1 MLEKLRERIFYSMLP
16 DSMKRQLPQF
26 DLTSFYSA
34 NQPIYPQMTVQK
46 AVKEGY
52 RLSVMVYRAIRAIVQ
67 AGSGIPWIVLDKDG
81 EEIHNHPFT
90 KVWARPNRE
99 FSGQDNMEFII
110 AHLKLCGNSLIQ
122 PLMING
128 QPKEFWV
135 CMPDMIKPI
144 PSDVQGEWLK
154 GWEIQP
160 TNGKVIHAPPEQFI
174 HFMQFDPGNPYWGIG
189 DLQAAARTID
199 ADNEAQDTQKVQLQ
213 NRNIP
218 PGVFQFDQSL
228 DDTQFTE
235 VTKRVRE
242 KFLQKSK
249 RGEPWVLGGG
259 YKWQQMSLTPV
270 EMDYIQSRLQNKRD
284 IATAFGL
291 DPWWLG
297 DREHSSYNNVAEARR
312 SMYED
317 VTIPLLDD
325 IRSTLNLKVAP
336 MYGDDIYITYD
347 LSNVRAMREDF
358 GKKVEQAGKLWTM
371 GIPFEQINNKL
382 ELGFDEFDG
391 WETGYLP
398 FSVAPVGTPK
408 VEAEKDE
415 DWENWTLVEVIP
427 WKSKSEEEK
436 AMHWKRIDRRKVA
449 WENVLAKR
457 FKPLYEKEGLLVE
470 KAFKAQSDI
479 QVAIESMK
487 DDWTKN
493 LKAALFVII
502 EDFGKELE
510 NIKAVKPSE
519 KKYTFDPYSEAVL
532 TWLTAHAAESI
543 RSIQE
548 TDLMEV
554 RSILERGVAEGLTNT
569 QIAKELRKFYNENAI
584 YKAMRVARTET
595 AAAASFG
602 QLSSAEQTGVL
613 KTKIWLSSRDARVR
627 DSHAALDGESRQ
639 LNGVFSNGCTAP
651 GIGGDASEVINCRC
665 VMQFE

>member
-16 DSMKRQLPQF
+16 DSMKRQYPQF

-67 AGSGIPWIVLDKDG
+67 AGSGIPWIVLDNNR

-90 KVWARPNRE
+90 KLWASPNKE

-122 PLMING
+122 PLMVNG
-128 QPKEFWV
+128 QPKEFWM

-160 TNGKVIHAPPEQFI
+160 TSGKIIKAPPEQFI

-312 SMYED
+312 SLYED

-347 LSNVRAMREDF
+347 LSNVPAMREDF
-358 GKKVEQAGKLWTM
+358 GKKVEQAGKLWSM

-584 YKAMRVARTET
+584 YKAMRVARKET

>member
-347 LSNVRAMREDF
+347 LSNVPAMREDF
-358 GKKVEQAGKLWTM
+358 GKKVEQAGKLWSM

-382 ELGFDEFDG
+382 ELGFDEFEG

-510 NIKAVKPSE
+510 NIKSVKPSE

-554 RSILERGVAEGLTNT
+554 RSILEKGVAEGLTNT

-602 QLSSAEQTGVL
+602 QLSSAEQSGVL

-627 DSHAALDGESRQ
+627 DSHAALDGDSRQ